1 MGRQAQAKVHTTP
14 DGQAPQGWAEGGF
27 HASILFAGGSGLGRL
42 SAGAGSSSP
51 RRSPSLPTSREATLA
66 WGGFGVGLGQDP
78 TDSGARV
85 TAEEKNILPASPS
98 RDLSTLLAAFWTL
111 WEAEAAS
118 PTVFLN
124 GGGAC
129 LVYLPRL
136 GP

>member
-1 MGRQAQAKVHTTP
+1 MGRGWVPCQHPLCGRVWAGKTP
-14 DGQAPQGWAEGGF
+14 
-27 HASILFAGGSGLGRL
+27 GRSRKL
-42 SAGAGSSSP
+42 QP

-111 WEAEAAS
+111 WEAEAVS

-124 GGGAC
+124 GGGGGM
-129 LVYLPRL
+129 L
-136 GP
+136 GLSPSPGTIVDRRPCVGLLLTPGFL